1 MKTLLLIYIIIPLVF
16 SQQIVEEDQQCKVRI
31 VDCENKQLQPK
42 TQMIS
47 GKKGPRGLKG
57 EPGQKG
63 AIGHPGQNCNCTY
76 VKELEHKLERF
87 SQKVNHRVKKLE
99 LVVEELLQYKNSVL
113 ASCQP
118 DEIENASF
126 TPSSSVLNAT
136 IVQYQCNEGFS
147 TTDLD
152 QRTCVNNELQPSF
165 DKVPFKCFKDCIINE
180 PVKWVTRSQIYK
192 ENSIKHG
199 EAVRF
204 TCRHQTDTYYDITCE
219 NGIFNTDDVICYP
232 QSCQEIK
239 LDDES
244 SQSKVYGI
252 KPENTEIDVYCD
264 LRNEN
269 EGWIVIQKRNERLL
283 NFNQNW
289 ENSKNG
295 FGDLN
300 GEFWLG
306 LENIHQL
313 TKNKDMILR
322 VDLIDTDD
330 NELYVQY
337 ENFYIGDETLNYV
350 FLASGHSGQIGD
362 IFNEGKYTAMGQ
374 SFTTF
379 DRDND
384 KLDENCAVKYPSAWW
399 HKDCFRTNLNGDV
412 SLHHFRVYD
421 GRYTD
426 IKSSVMKIRRAN

>member
-76 VKELEHKLERF
+76 VKELENKLESF
-87 SQKVNHRVKKLE
+87 NQKVNHRMKKLE
-99 LVVEELLQYKNSVL
+99 LLVEELQNKNSVL

-118 DEIENASF
+118 AEIENASF

-136 IVQYQCNEGFS
+136 MVQYQCNEGFS

-152 QRTCVNNELQPSF
+152 QRTCINNKLQPSF

-264 LRNEN
+264 LKTEN
-269 EGWIVIQKRNERLL
+269 EGWIVIQRRNEKILS
-283 NFNQNW
+283 FKQNW
-289 ENSKNG
+289 EKSKNG

-306 LENIHQL
+306 LEKIHQL
-313 TKNKDMILR
+313 TKNKDMTLR
-322 VDLIDTDD
+322 VDLIDTND

-337 ENFYIGDETLNYV
+337 ESFYVGDESLNYILLV
-350 FLASGHSGQIGD
+350 SGHSGQIGD
-362 IFNEGKYTAMGQ
+362 IFSEGGHATNGQ
-374 SFTTF
+374 FFTTH

-384 KLDENCAVKYPSAWW
+384 RHRDNCANTHGAWW
-399 HKDCFRTNLNGDV
+399 HNNCFNTNLNGNP
-412 SLHHFRVYD
+412 STRHFRVYD
-421 GRYTD
+421 GKYYL